1 MEHSYE
7 RADLAAK
14 LFRRSRIQRKSE
26 GNAAVNVSGVTST
39 KTNEINRLSLSEVFV
54 KTEIES

>member
-7 RADLAAK
+7 RADLAVK